1 MSKIKNKRN
10 SKFVTSF
17 KKSFTCLK
25 TRFHPGSVHDYKTY
39 FLKME
44 RNLEKKIYDMAVWAH
59 EPRWGGHTRCVV
71 QVVTSRSIEGGH
83 KQSPRCVLQKR
94 EAAVRDLQVLRIC
107 KTETWRGRGCR
118 EVSRGSDRGLPVG
131 LGSGSAPWVCPL
143 HQGQISSMGLSKQER
158 RMGKR
163 QCPASQAVSRIS
175 QSARNLWR
183 PQERAKGHAGVCW
196 RPQRSRSGSVPPRGP
211 GVGGLLTR
219 PKIARN
225 THLNKSSCSGVLSA

>member
-17 KKSFTCLK
+17 KKSFSCLK
-25 TRFHPGSVHDYKTY
+25 TCFYPGSVHDYKTY

-94 EAAVRDLQVLRIC
+94 EAAELGTCRCLEFARQRPGEEGAVERCPGGQTEGCLWAWGLDQLHGSVPCTRDR
-107 KTETWRGRGCR
+107 
-118 EVSRGSDRGLPVG
+118 
-131 LGSGSAPWVCPL
+131 SAPW
-143 HQGQISSMGLSKQER
+143 G
-158 RMGKR
+158 
-163 QCPASQAVSRIS
+163 
-175 QSARNLWR
+175 
-183 PQERAKGHAGVCW
+183 
-196 RPQRSRSGSVPPRGP
+196 
-211 GVGGLLTR
+211 
-219 PKIARN
+219 
-225 THLNKSSCSGVLSA
+225 